1 MKKRQRPFSLKAF
14 SLVEMSIVVIIISML
29 ITGIIKGSGLVRS
42 SRLATARSYTSKSTI
57 PESGSLVAWYETSM
71 SDSFSKNES
80 VDGKNI
86 TLWFDL
92 SPSSNVGLNKKNT
105 LTKTADNG
113 VKYSIDG
120 INNLPSISFN
130 GTSNFS
136 LSSFFQGSSNQNT
149 ILIVF
154 KPTGIVNSTTQVL
167 LDSHNSGTN
176 SSLGIRNNSININAG
191 LSINTATSVNPAIIE
206 TETSYILCAYLN
218 GSSSQFYLND
228 ASNKIGDSL
237 INIGN
242 NPLKGL
248 TVGTNKI
255 GSSSFTGM
263 ISEIII
269 YNSVLELQARKDIM
283 SYLSKKYK
291 INVSGI

>member
-1 MKKRQRPFSLKAF
+1 MKKRQRPLPLKAF

-42 SRLATARSYTSKSTI
+42 SRLATARSYTSKSI
-57 PESGSLVAWYETSM
+57 VPESGSLVAWYETSM
-71 SDSFSKNES
+71 MDSFDKNDS
-80 VDGKNI
+80 VDEKNL
-86 TLWFDL
+86 TSWFDL
-92 SPSSNVGLNKKNT
+92 SPSSNAGLSKKNT

-113 VKYSIDG
+113 AKYVIDG
-120 INNLPSISFN
+120 INHLPSISFN

-136 LSSFFQGSSNQNT
+136 LSNFFQGSSNQNT

-154 KPTGIVNSTTQVL
+154 RPTAIVNSATQVL
-167 LDSHNSGTN
+167 LDSHNSGGS

-191 LSINTATSVNPAIIE
+191 LSINTATSTNPATIE
-206 TETSYILCAYLN
+206 TETDYILCAYLN

-228 ASNKIGDSL
+228 ANNKIGDSL

-242 NPLKGL
+242 NSLKGL
-248 TVGTNKI
+248 TVGSNKI
-255 GSSSFTGM
+255 GSSAFSGM

-283 SYLSKKYK
+283 SYLGKKYK